1 MTFKVRSWRSSEYD
15 DILSGDPFVELARFP
30 RNVYIRGSKGFV
42 YPPLPALLW
51 AAQNPCVSLPS
62 VGVRLSWQA
71 YSDLSKQKLLQAVQ
85 IFRTPD
91 NNLAAGG
98 FLLAD
103 VDASATA
110 WTVDNTW
117 DDFDVTGIG
126 TRSVYQVGS
135 EQVLATNCVWHGD
148 GTATLTVTRGYNSTN
163 AEPHLKYDQIASISL
178 LDQLP
183 HPSQLQALVSAT
195 QYMDPWEET
204 TTTSTTTSSTTT

>member
-1 MTFKVRSWRSSEYD
+1 
-15 DILSGDPFVELARFP
+15 
-30 RNVYIRGSKGFV
+30 
-42 YPPLPALLW
+42 
-51 AAQNPCVSLPS
+51 

-103 VDASATA
+103 VDASATV
-110 WTVDNTW
+110 WTVDNTYL
-117 DDFDVTGIG
+117 DYDITGIG

-135 EQVLATNCVWHGD
+135 EQVLATNCAWNDD
-148 GTATLTVTRGYNSTN
+148 GTATLTVTRGYNGTN
-163 AEPHLKYDQIASISL
+163 PEPHLKYDQIASISL

-195 QYMDPWEET
+195 QYVDPWEET
-204 TTTSTTTSSTTT
+204 TSTTTSTTSSTTT